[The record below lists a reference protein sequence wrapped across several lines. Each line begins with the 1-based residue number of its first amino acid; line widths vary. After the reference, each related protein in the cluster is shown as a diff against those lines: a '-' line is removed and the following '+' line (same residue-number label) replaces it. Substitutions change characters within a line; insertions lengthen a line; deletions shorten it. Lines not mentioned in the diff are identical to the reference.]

1 MALNAKKCPHCNTA
15 YEQSGASRNTR
26 SKYGA
31 PLKRCASCNKYF
43 RDNEYREIAIDGI
56 RPGDRRRIT
65 STGLIV
71 FLFALAVGL
80 VMFLEGVSGWWVAA
94 AIGLYSPLSEL
105 FTYKKR
111 LAELDAEAEASDRR
125 LHDPEYAAT
134 LKRLG
139 YAVPEKYLVQKQ
151 PK

>member
-1 MALNAKKCPHCNTA
+1 MKNLKKILALLLSLAMAAALCACGSQTETPAATEKKDGLNT
-15 YEQSGASRNTR
+15 
-26 SKYGA
+26 
-31 PLKRCASCNKYF
+31 
-43 RDNEYREIAIDGI
+43 
-56 RPGDRRRIT
+56 IT
-65 STGLIV
+65 QGCR
-71 FLFALAVGL
+71 A
-80 VMFLEGVSGWWVAA
+80 EGVSGWWVAA